1 MWQMIFAFLLGLG
14 FTVAAA
20 ATIADYATS
29 NSPSVPGGTSGTSTV
44 SAAPEIH
51 PAGLAAT
58 TALLAGGAVLIAGR
72 PQGRKNGARVE
83 PA

>member
-1 MWQMIFAFLLGLG
+1 MWQMIFLFLLGLG

-20 ATIADYATS
+20 TTIADYATS
-29 NSPSVPGGTSGTSTV
+29 NSSGVPGTSGTSTV

-58 TALLAGGAVLIAGR
+58 TVLLAGGAVLIAGR

-83 PA
+83 LA